1 MCVLGELFC
10 EQEECYFMTQTN
22 WIRQA
27 TYSLAPSVF
36 MMEKR
41 FAVFARL
48 RKKISRRCAMFP
60 FNDPMNNGY
69 VMDFL
74 DTLHASFAMANFV
87 YFTSFG
93 CFLVKD
99 KNKSLNFLN
108 WNLMQKCVLIKSN
121 ARKCLMKLKPFH
133 RTRSN

>member
-1 MCVLGELFC
+1 MNQTSDILTRTECLHDGEAIC
-10 EQEECYFMTQTN
+10 
-22 WIRQA
+22 
-27 TYSLAPSVF
+27 SVC
-36 MMEKR
+36 KI
-41 FAVFARL
+41 A
-48 RKKISRRCAMFP
+48 KKISRRCAMFP
-60 FNDPMNNGY
+60 FNDPMSNGY

-108 WNLMQKCVLIKSN
+108 
-121 ARKCLMKLKPFH
+121 
-133 RTRSN
+133 